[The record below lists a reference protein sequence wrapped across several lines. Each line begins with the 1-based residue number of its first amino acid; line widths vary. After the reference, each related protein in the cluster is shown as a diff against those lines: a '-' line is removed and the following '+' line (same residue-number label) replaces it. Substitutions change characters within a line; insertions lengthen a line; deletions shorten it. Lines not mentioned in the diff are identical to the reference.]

1 MRSFS
6 NPFRSTEDEDL
17 PRLNDTVRLSAE
29 GLAKILGDLE
39 TRVMRTV
46 WSLGKP
52 APAKTVH
59 ENVAIEH
66 PVALLTVVTVLNKLV
81 DKGLLAREK
90 QDGLLHY
97 SARWNEGDF
106 TAHALRH
113 MLEGV
118 LSFGPASVS
127 ASFVDVL
134 AEQDPQ
140 QLDALRRLIEQ
151 RLKGQE
157 EP

>member
-1 MRSFS
+1 MSRF
-6 NPFRSTEDEDL
+6 PTFRSAEEEDL
-17 PRLNDTVRLSAE
+17 PRLNDTVRLSAS
-29 GLAKILGDLE
+29 GIAKILGDLE
-39 TRVMRTV
+39 TRVMQTV
-46 WSLGKP
+46 WSIGDP
-52 APAKTVH
+52 APARDIH
-59 ENVAIEH
+59 EQVARTH

-81 DKGLLAREK
+81 EKGLLAREK

-97 SARWNEGDF
+97 SARWSEDDF

-134 AEQDPQ
+134 AEQDPE
-140 QLDALRRLIEQ
+140 QLDELRRLIDQ
-151 RLKGQE
+151 RIRAQE